1 MRNNEQNVA
10 ILSGSFKRNFV
21 FIYTPLLVYHYDMLN
36 IPTIV
41 IENISEANIVPL

>member
-1 MRNNEQNVA
+1 MVPKMFEPLR
-10 ILSGSFKRNFV
+10 FD
-21 FIYTPLLVYHYDMLN
+21 YTPILVYHYDMLN